1 MNSRLWQLDVA
12 GLTRAYR
19 RGSLTP
25 STVMEACLAQ
35 IATYNPLFN
44 AFCHLDAARARKDA
58 AASTRRWQAGKPL
71 GLLDCV
77 PVTIKDWYDVKGWPT
92 RQGSLVTSG
101 APQAQD
107 SFVVSA
113 LKNVGAVIIGKT
125 TLPEFGHKGVTHSPL
140 SGITRNPWDATKTS
154 GGSSGGAAVAAA
166 TGMGWLHLGSD
177 AGGSIRMPAS
187 FCGVVGFKPSP
198 GLMPSWPPSLFS
210 SLSSMGPLARSV
222 DDAAVMTHVLAAA
235 ASTNTG
241 DWHNVGRDAAE
252 RALHEPSLSKRS
264 LRIAVSDSINGH
276 KLWPEA
282 QKIWN
287 QYKKHFKAIGTV
299 KNIDLKLDGVTETF
313 TGHWTAVASLI
324 GAGIPKAKHKLLD
337 ERFKTWIARGD
348 KQHLH
353 DYLRAQYQRMIIG
366 GQTAELFADYDL
378 LITPATVFTAFNA
391 GIDMP
396 MQKNG
401 KGYEDWNVFSAFAN
415 LARLPAISLPI
426 GPAQDSLPLGVQI
439 CAPYLHDGLV
449 LAAARRLEKEFAFKG
464 WLARS
469 AS

>member
-1 MNSRLWQLDVA
+1 MNSRLWQHDVA
-12 GLTRAYR
+12 GLTRAYK

-25 STVMEACLAQ
+25 NTVMDATLAQ
-35 IATYNPLFN
+35 VAKYDPLFN
-44 AFCHLDAARARKDA
+44 AFCHLDAARARKE
-58 AASTRRWQAGKPL
+58 ASASAKRWQAGKPL
-71 GLLDCV
+71 GVLDGV

-92 RQGSLVTSG
+92 RQGSLTTSD
-101 APQAQD
+101 APQAHD
-107 SFVVSA
+107 SFVASA
-113 LKNVGAVIIGKT
+113 LKNVGAIIIGKT

-222 DDAAVMTHVLAAA
+222 DDAALMTHVLAAA
-235 ASTNTG
+235 ALYNNS

-252 RALHEPSLSKRS
+252 RALFEPNLGKRK
-264 LRIAVSDSINGH
+264 LRIAVSDTINGH
-276 KLWPEA
+276 KLWPDA
-282 QKIWN
+282 QKIWDK
-287 QYKKHFKAIGTV
+287 YKKHFKTLGTV
-299 KNIDLKLDGVTETF
+299 KNIDLKIDGMTETF

-324 GAGIPKAKHKLLD
+324 GANIPKEKHKLLD
-337 ERFKTWIARGD
+337 ARFKHWIARGD

-353 DYLRAQYQRMIIG
+353 DYLRAEYQRMIIG
-366 GQTAELFADYDL
+366 GQMSELFADYDL
-378 LITPATVFTAFNA
+378 LITPATVFTAFDA

-396 MQKNG
+396 LKKEG
-401 KGYEDWNVFSAFAN
+401 KGFEDWNVFSAFAN
-415 LARLPAISLPI
+415 LARLPALSLPI
-426 GPAQDSLPLGVQI
+426 GPADDSLPLGVQI

-449 LAAARRLEKEFAFKG
+449 LAAARELENSFEFKDWLEKS
-464 WLARS
+464 L
-469 AS
+469 